1 MSDTIPNI
9 KEHTIEIDSRK
20 KMRLTGVVDILN
32 FDDETITLLTVMG
45 KLLIKG
51 NELKILSFGNETG
64 DMETNGK
71 INAVVYLNDTK
82 GKSSLMGKLFK

>member
-1 MSDTIPNI
+1 MNDIIQNNN
-9 KEHTIEIDSRK
+9 EHNIEIENRK
-20 KMRLTGVVDILN
+20 KIRITGVVDILN

-51 NELKILSFGNETG
+51 TELKIHSFGNETG
-64 DMETNGK
+64 DMETEGK
-71 INAVVYLNDTK
+71 INAVVYLNDNK

>member
-9 KEHTIEIDSRK
+9 KEHNLEIENRK